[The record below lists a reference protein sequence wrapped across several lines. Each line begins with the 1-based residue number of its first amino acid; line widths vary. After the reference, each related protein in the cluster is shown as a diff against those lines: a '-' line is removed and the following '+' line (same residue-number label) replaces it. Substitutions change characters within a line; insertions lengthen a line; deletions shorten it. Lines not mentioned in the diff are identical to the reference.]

1 MSNAIDH
8 KSGSEGD
15 TWPAIKVGGSLT
27 PLLTEKEAAS
37 ALGWSISALQ
47 QRRFRGQ
54 QPNYLKLGGK
64 SVRYELD
71 TLKAF
76 IEQGRVS
83 LQGVS

>member
-1 MSNAIDH
+1 MSIIDN
-8 KSGSEGD
+8 KGGGD
-15 TWPAIKVGGSLT
+15 RSVAMHMPR
-27 PLLTEKEAAS
+27 LLTEKEAAS
-37 ALGWSISALQ
+37 ALGWSVSALQ

-83 LQGVS
+83 PQRGA